1 VTLKLVSI
9 PNKRAP
15 KQKMNVVK
23 NEDKEG
29 EKGDLLCVIRVYK

>member
-1 VTLKLVSI
+1 VFI

-29 EKGDLLCVIRVYK
+29 EKGGKKIFCV